1 MRVELCSSG
10 VFCGQ
15 TGGHYLLLVAPS
27 FGFETRGD
35 WGELKVLSG
44 SRVGCKLFHPL
55 PVTFDSLYTL
65 KFLGNQQQL
74 TPS

>member
-1 MRVELCSSG
+1 MRVELRSSG

-44 SRVGCKLFHPL
+44 SRV
-55 PVTFDSLYTL
+55 
-65 KFLGNQQQL
+65 FL
-74 TPS
+74 